1 MAIAFKCDRCGK
13 FEENKKGVK
22 NFIKKEYRISFPIY
36 FVNNFFGWKVR
47 GIDVCQDC
55 FESFEKWMESEQ
67 SERTAFKALK
77 AEEFNNKKEGDQ

>member
-36 FVNNFFGWKVR
+36 IVNNFFGWKVR
-47 GIDVCQDC
+47 GIDV
-55 FESFEKWMESEQ
+55 
-67 SERTAFKALK
+67 
-77 AEEFNNKKEGDQ
+77 